1 MYGISGIKEQ
11 GKLEQLPIFNKKT
24 AAILI
29 GKTGNNLDK
38 KIERLLKEGYF
49 VNLKKGWYVSKPF
62 LDKQSSLKS
71 FTEYL
76 ANKLRT
82 PSYLSLEYVLS
93 KYNLIPEEINIWTS
107 VTTKSTR
114 SYENDLGVFSYKSI
128 KDKLFIG
135 YKETEVEGNQIY
147 IANKTKALFDFL
159 YLKRNLGENLVY
171 ELNEGLRFN
180 WNVFSGKDLQE
191 FSKYVQISNMDK
203 MKQILKEIIKIK
215 NAAG

>member
-1 MYGISGIKEQ
+1 M
-11 GKLEQLPIFNKKT
+11 
-24 AAILI
+24 
-29 GKTGNNLDK
+29 
-38 KIERLLKEGYF
+38 
-49 VNLKKGWYVSKPF
+49 
-62 LDKQSSLKS
+62 
-71 FTEYL
+71 
-76 ANKLRT
+76 
-82 PSYLSLEYVLS
+82 
-93 KYNLIPEEINIWTS
+93 
-107 VTTKSTR
+107 
-114 SYENDLGVFSYKSI
+114 
-128 KDKLFIG
+128 G

-180 WNVFSGKDLQE
+180 WTVFSDKDLQE